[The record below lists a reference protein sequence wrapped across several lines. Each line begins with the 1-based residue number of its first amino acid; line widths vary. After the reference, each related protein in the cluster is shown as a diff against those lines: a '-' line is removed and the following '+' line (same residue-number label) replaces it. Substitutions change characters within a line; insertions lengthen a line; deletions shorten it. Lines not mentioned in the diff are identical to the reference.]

1 MESGF
6 GVVGASRKVF
16 GAGQSLFFGA
26 RSVLTHIH
34 RQAKYKDMES
44 IRGDQLRGHLEN
56 LVLAA
61 LRKGDAHGFEIL
73 KRLEVAGSGALHL
86 KEGSLYPALYRLEAE
101 GLVKAAWE
109 EGERRGPRRR
119 MYRLT
124 SKGTRRLE
132 QSRSEWDVFV
142 RVIGGIL
149 APHSDAALA
158 AISIGARA

>member
-1 MESGF
+1 LEG
-6 GVVGASRKVF
+6 
-16 GAGQSLFFGA
+16 
-26 RSVLTHIH
+26 IH
-34 RQAKYKDMES
+34 
-44 IRGDQLRGHLEN
+44 GDKLRGHLEN

-73 KRLEVAGSGALHL
+73 KRLEVAGSGALQL

-119 MYRLT
+119 IYRLT
-124 SKGTRRLE
+124 AKGGKRLE

-149 APHSDAALA
+149 APTSPATSAATSPIHS
-158 AISIGARA
+158 SNTTGAHA